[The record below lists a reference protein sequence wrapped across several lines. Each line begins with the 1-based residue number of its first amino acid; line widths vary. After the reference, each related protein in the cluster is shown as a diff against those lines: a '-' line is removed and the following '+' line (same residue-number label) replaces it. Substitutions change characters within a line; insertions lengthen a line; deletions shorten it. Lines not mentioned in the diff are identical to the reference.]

1 MAEYEERE
9 NRFNNTLAGRVGGF
23 MKAVSL
29 ADGDARMQAV
39 GITQAILDMP
49 NVTLAQK
56 IDILNRKDPM
66 IYAASL
72 PSVLVAEARPLLAE
86 TVDLEMSMTVGAH
99 TESESSVD
107 SKTTGSAKVS
117 FGWGLFKGTAQMS
130 SEVSTHSKNKRSS
143 DYSATTDMK
152 LHMSRHPVPEG
163 LAKTL
168 DAMNSVTQAANEI
181 NVAIARR
188 EVERIVNEE
197 NPQLPTEAEV
207 AESEATE
214 NGEGDA

>member
-1 MAEYEERE
+1 M
-9 NRFNNTLAGRVGGF
+9 
-23 MKAVSL
+23 
-29 ADGDARMQAV
+29 
-39 GITQAILDMP
+39 
-49 NVTLAQK
+49 
-56 IDILNRKDPM
+56 
-66 IYAASL
+66 
-72 PSVLVAEARPLLAE
+72 
-86 TVDLEMSMTVGAH
+86 
-99 TESESSVD
+99 
-107 SKTTGSAKVS
+107 
-117 FGWGLFKGTAQMS
+117 
-130 SEVSTHSKNKRSS
+130 STHSKNKRSS

-207 AESEATE
+207 AESEVTE
-214 NGEGDA
+214 NGEGDS